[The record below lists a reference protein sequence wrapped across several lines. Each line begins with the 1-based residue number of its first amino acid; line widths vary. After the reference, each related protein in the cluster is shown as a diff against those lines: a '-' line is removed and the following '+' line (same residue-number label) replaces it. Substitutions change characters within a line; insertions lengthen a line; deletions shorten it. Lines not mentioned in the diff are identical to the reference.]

1 MGRPTILELTR
12 FCAGQVRAFVL
23 LLSMLIASPTMSAGV
38 SNTAPNEHEMR
49 FVVVRS
55 SAPGCEPNCPTW
67 ISAEGKIVW
76 KTPNLFRIFQK
87 KLGNRHLPL
96 IISSPG
102 GDVQAAMVVGRMVRL
117 QKLDIGIGLTRFNGC
132 SPEDAT
138 CKLDLALKGV
148 YSGIAFAGSAY
159 CVSACPLIL
168 AGGTRRVAGSWS
180 FVGVHEITRSMERRE
195 LTYRT
200 EYRIVHGK
208 RKIFSKKLVGSK
220 PEETFVTNKVPST
233 VKATIKNYYS
243 EMGVDPQLL
252 DMMLAIPASQIKQ
265 LALVEMLKLKLVT
278 SMDDYELLVGASLC
292 KSAVPAENCEAMD
305 K

>member
-1 MGRPTILELTR
+1 MRSSLILKFSTFYSR
-12 FCAGQVRAFVL
+12 QVAAIMLSLLVIFVDL
-23 LLSMLIASPTMSAGV
+23 AQSHAAANPSP
-38 SNTAPNEHEMR
+38 NDHEMR
-49 FVVVRS
+49 FVIVRS

-87 KLGNRHLPL
+87 KLGSRHLPI

-102 GDVQAAMVVGRMVRL
+102 GDVQAAMVVGRMVRQ
-117 QKLDIGIGLTRFNGC
+117 QKLDIGIGLTRFTGC
-132 SPEDAT
+132 SPEDKT
-138 CKLDLALKGV
+138 CNLDPVQKGV

-180 FVGVHEITRSMERRE
+180 FVGVHEITRAMERRK

-200 EYRIVHGK
+200 EYRMVHGK
-208 RKIFSKKLVGSK
+208 KKILSKTLIGSK
-220 PEETFVTNKVPST
+220 PEGTFVSNKIPST
-233 VKATIKNYYS
+233 VKATIRNYYS
-243 EMGVDPQLL
+243 EMGVAPQLL
-252 DMMLAIPASQIKQ
+252 EIMLAIPASQIKQ
-265 LALVEMLKLKLVT
+265 LELVEMLKLKLVT
-278 SMDDYELLVGASLC
+278 SMDDYELLVGAALC
-292 KSAVPAENCEAMD
+292 KTDVPAENCQTSD